1 MNYNSF
7 NVIYDRNKNDIGNC
21 NCNDKKLVGII
32 LGYYNQGFDVLSK
45 HLDLW
50 LGYDKEILD
59 SFRFI
64 IIDDCSVD
72 DKKLLGKDFSDYLG
86 KLDIQLYR
94 VLDDLYCNICGGRN
108 LGALVCNCEWML
120 ILDMDCLVGL
130 DMARAVYNICSG
142 KVGVGNKGGFGGE
155 GIKGVSG
162 ICYKF
167 NRRTKDTKH
176 IKNGKIHPA
185 VCLLKVAD
193 YFKVGGCEED
203 LVGSYGYTDP
213 CFWFRARGIL
223 RIIELSEVYI
233 DYIDEGEAD
242 INRNNLRNRVIYNSI
257 VLGKRGWSNK
267 YIRFR
272 WVKEKI

>member
-1 MNYNSF
+1 MNFTSILF
-7 NVIYDRNKNDIGNC
+7 NNNN
-21 NCNDKKLVGII
+21 NNNNKKLVGII

-50 LGYDKEILD
+50 LSYDKEILD

-64 IIDDCSVD
+64 IIDDCSRD
-72 DKKLLGKDFSDYLG
+72 DKKLLGKDFSDYVG
-86 KLDIQLYR
+86 KLDIQLYK
-94 VLDDLYCNICGGRN
+94 VLDDLYCNISGGRN
-108 LGALVCNCEWML
+108 LGAMVCNCEWML

-130 DMARAVYNICSG
+130 DMVRAIYNICLG
-142 KVGVGNKGGFGGE
+142 NEGVGIE
-155 GIKGVSG
+155 DISG
-162 ICYKF
+162 LCYKF
-167 NRRTKDTKH
+167 NRRTKDIKH

-185 VCLLKVAD
+185 VCLLKVFD

-223 RIIELSEVYI
+223 QITELKDVYI

-242 INRNNLRNRVIYNSI
+242 INRNNSRNRVIYNSI

-267 YIRFR
+267 YIRFKWR
-272 WVKEKI
+272 KEKI

>member
-1 MNYNSF
+1 MVIKGVRILNENYHKNI
-7 NVIYDRNKNDIGNC
+7 NNKTKGE
-21 NCNDKKLVGII
+21 DKKLVAII
-32 LGYYNQGFDVLSK
+32 LGYYNQGFDLLKK

-64 IIDDCSVD
+64 IIDDCSRD
-72 DKKLLGKDFSDYLG
+72 DKKLLGKDFSNYAG

-94 VLDDLYCNICGGRN
+94 VLDDLYCNISGGRN
-108 LGALVCNCEWML
+108 LGAMVCNCEWML
-120 ILDMDCLVGL
+120 ILDMDCLVGS
-130 DMARAVYNICSG
+130 DMARAIYNICLG
-142 KVGVGNKGGFGGE
+142 KVSVSV
-155 GIKGVSG
+155 GIKGVKGISG
-162 ICYKF
+162 MCYKF
-167 NRRTKDTKH
+167 NRRTKDCKH

-185 VCLLKVAD
+185 VCLLRVAD

-223 RIIELSEVYI
+223 QIIELSGVFI

-242 INRNNLRNRVIYNSI
+242 INRNNLRNRGIYNSI
-257 VLGKRGWSNK
+257 VSGKRGWSNK
-267 YIRFR
+267 YIRFKWIR
-272 WVKEKI
+272 EKIDL